1 VEKIGLKEWLIPQ
14 DKFFFELLEN
24 QSKLVLKGAN
34 SLHDLLTIYKDIGM
48 KRQNIKDLEH
58 DGDEVVHEIQDRLS
72 RTFITPIDREDIDAL
87 SCLYDDILD
96 YTYTIANKLYAYG
109 IDEIQPPMITFGEII
124 LKSVIALNKAFSNM
138 RKLDLEKI
146 EKHNIEVHFLENE
159 GDELLNK
166 TVAELFKQKDII
178 VIIKYKELYEDLEQL
193 TDICEDVSN
202 LLRDIVLKHS

>member
-1 VEKIGLKEWLIPQ
+1 MGLKEWLIPQ
-14 DKFFFELLEN
+14 DKIFFELLEK
-24 QSKLVLKGAN
+24 QSTLVLEGSN
-34 SLHDLLTIYKDIGM
+34 LLYDLLTIYKDIGM

>member
-109 IDEIQPPMITFGEII
+109 IDEIPPPMITFGEII
-124 LKSVIALNKAFSNM
+124 LKSVIALNKAFNNM

>member
-1 VEKIGLKEWLIPQ
+1 MGLKEWLIPQ
-14 DKFFFELLEN
+14 DKIFFELLEK
-24 QSKLVLKGAN
+24 QSTLVLEGSN
-34 SLHDLLTIYKDIGM
+34 LLYDLLITYKDVGV
-48 KRQNIKDLEH
+48 KRQEIKDLEH

-96 YTYTIANKLYAYG
+96 YTYTIVNKLYAYG
-109 IDEIQPPMITFGEII
+109 INEIPHPMITFSEII
-124 LKSVIALNKAFSNM
+124 LKSVKALNKDFNNM
-138 RKLDLEKI
+138 RKLNLEKI
-146 EKHNIEVHFLENE
+146 EQHNIEVHFLENE

-178 VIIKYKELYEDLEQL
+178 MIIKHKELYEDLEQL

-202 LLRDIVLKHS
+202 LLRGIVLKHS

>member
-1 VEKIGLKEWLIPQ
+1 MEKIGLKEWLIPQ

-109 IDEIQPPMITFGEII
+109 IDEIPPPMITFGEII
-124 LKSVIALNKAFSNM
+124 LKSVIALNKAFNNM

>member
-1 VEKIGLKEWLIPQ
+1 MEKIGLKEWLIPQ